1 MITVHDVWKTYP
13 LGDTCVQALRG
24 VSVRIEPGEFALL
37 LGPSGSGKSSLLHI
51 LGAMDRPTR
60 GQLEFQGR
68 DISRLSGREQT
79 HLRLNRIGFIFQTFN
94 LMPTLTA
101 LENVALPMR
110 LAGVGRRE
118 RLERAQH
125 LLHRVGLG
133 DRGRH
138 LPRQLS
144 GGQRQRV
151 AIARALANEPAV
163 ILADEP
169 TGNLDSESGAQVID
183 ILKELHREGRTILM
197 VTHNAEFAPLADRLL
212 RMRDGQLV
220 HEAVSG

>member
-1 MITVHDVWKTYP
+1 MITMHDVWKTYP
-13 LGDTCVQALRG
+13 LGDTDVHALRG
-24 VSVRIEPGEFALL
+24 VSGTIEAGEFAVL

-51 LGAMDRPTR
+51 LGAMDRPTQ
-60 GQLEFQGR
+60 GKVEFEGL

-79 HLRLNRIGFIFQTFN
+79 QLRLKRIGFVFQTFN

-110 LAGVGRRE
+110 LAGAGKRQ
-118 RLERAQH
+118 RLDRAQH
-125 LLHRVGLG
+125 LLERVGLG
-133 DRGRH
+133 DRARH

-151 AIARALANEPAV
+151 AIARALANDPAV

-169 TGNLDSESGAQVID
+169 TGNLDSESGAQVVN
-183 ILKELHREGRTILM
+183 ILKDLHQEGRTILM
-197 VTHNAEFAPLADRLL
+197 VTHNAEFSSLADRVL

-220 HEAVSG
+220 A